1 MNRRAYVKFGL
12 AVLAA
17 ATWLGPR
24 PCLGQNGGAEPL
36 VKAEKKVPKRDP
48 VTAAFAIPYGTVLN
62 EKQRAEYERLK
73 EDKASDLREAIAAVE
88 TAATPAEK
96 ADLQLEVSA
105 LQNEIRAGMQQ
116 ILAMPYTEEMQAR
129 KRLAQEQYYS
139 SGQGGYGGDAAVSG
153 SYGSYYYGPVYGYPW
168 YGLPLVYTWRG
179 PHDRGP
185 GNRVENSVAT
195 QKALA
200 LAKANGTPVARS
212 TATVAPAKPAPAAK
226 PPAPPAPPAKPQ
238 NQPAKHR

>member
-1 MNRRAYVKFGL
+1 MNRRAYVRFGL

-17 ATWLGPR
+17 VTWLGPR
-24 PCLGQNGGAEPL
+24 PSLGQNGGADPL

-48 VTAAFAIPYGTVLN
+48 VAAAFAIPYGTVLN

-105 LQNEIRAGMQQ
+105 LQKEIRAGMQQ
-116 ILAMPYTEEMQAR
+116 ILAMPYTEEMLAR
-129 KRLAQEQYYS
+129 KKLAQEQYSS
-139 SGQGGYGGDAAVSG
+139 SGQGGSYGGDAAVSG

-168 YGLPLVYTWRG
+168 YGLPVYVWRG
-179 PHDRGP
+179 PHDHGP

-212 TATVAPAKPAPAAK
+212 TATVAPAKPSPAAK
-226 PPAPPAPPAKPQ
+226 PAPPAPPAKSQ
-238 NQPAKHR
+238 NQPVKHR